1 MPRWVFNV
9 LTYAPAI
16 IYILVLFV
24 LFVLGKV
31 DSGYEYEYKEL
42 TKEQKKAILK
52 QNLIFVFLIVY
63 YAIMSVAEFFIYD
76 R

>member
-16 IYILVLFV
+16 IYILVLFI

-31 DSGYEYEYKEL
+31 DNDYEYEFKEL
-42 TKEQKKAILK
+42 TKEQKKTILK

-63 YAIMSVAEFFIYD
+63 YVIMSVAEFFIYD
-76 R
+76 H

>member
-31 DSGYEYEYKEL
+31 DNDYEYEYKEL
-42 TKEQKKAILK
+42 TKEQKKTILK

-63 YAIMSVAEFFIYD
+63 YVIMSVVEYFIYD

>member
-31 DSGYEYEYKEL
+31 DNDYEYGYKEL
-42 TKEQKKAILK
+42 TKEQKKTILK

-63 YAIMSVAEFFIYD
+63 YVIMSVVEYFIYD
-76 R
+76 H